1 LKMIALKSKP
11 SGNGMAVNT
20 SAALALSVVK
30 RNSRLLEFHLP
41 IGGAKMSRKQMSP
54 PRNLSLNVRKNQYL
68 KVASSFVASFFMVYL
83 LSASIVIALIF
94 GFLLSIITLLIS
106 KKKSD
111 KDAAAISAAWPEVID
126 HLVSGIQ
133 SGLSITESLIGL
145 TTRGPL
151 ILRPYFAEFE
161 IKMRTHGDF
170 NLAISELKQRCAQH
184 SSDQIFEAIAIS
196 KTLGGSELLN
206 ILRTVGTFLRQDLA
220 LRREIEV
227 KHGWIKNS
235 AHLSAAA
242 PWLLLLLLSTQPATS
257 RAFSTPTGVLILLI
271 GLSLTAIAY
280 VWMNRLGRLPEL
292 PRVFGSA

>member
-1 LKMIALKSKP
+1 M
-11 SGNGMAVNT
+11 
-20 SAALALSVVK
+20 
-30 RNSRLLEFHLP
+30 RNSLPLEFRLS
-41 IGGAKMSRKQMSP
+41 IGGV
-54 PRNLSLNVRKNQYL
+54 NLSKTKIGQQRNFSLPVRKTLYL
-68 KVASSFVASFFMVYL
+68 KVAISFVASFCMVYL
-83 LSASIVIALIF
+83 LSSSLVISLIF
-94 GFLLSIITLLIS
+94 GFLLSTTAFLIS
-106 KKKSD
+106 RQKSH
-111 KDAAAISAAWPEVID
+111 KDTSAMNAAWPEVID

-133 SGLSITESLIGL
+133 SSLSITESLIGL

-151 ILRPYFAEFE
+151 ILRPYFVEFE
-161 IKMRTHGDF
+161 LKMRMHGDF

-271 GLSLTAIAY
+271 GLSMTAIAY